1 MKKIKMI
8 FVMLFMII
16 SGLMVGC
23 GPINDIIEDLE
34 NSSSATGGKMGLE
47 IIRCIN
53 EKDSEGL
60 KGMFCGRIKNFSNID
75 AEIENLFDVIDKPII
90 SHDPI
95 LVGGE
100 KITHDGKIEKDFIA
114 AGMRNV
120 CLDGDDGVYY
130 ISFNALRVAES
141 EDRVGIS
148 YIGVYDSEVVEKN
161 GGYKLICSVGDCIR
175 G

>member
-1 MKKIKMI
+1 MKKVKMI
-8 FVMLFMII
+8 CAMFFAVIC
-16 SGLMVGC
+16 GLMVGC
-23 GPINDIIEDLE
+23 GPIKDIIEDLE

-60 KGMFCGRIKNFSNID
+60 KDMFCGRIKNFSNID

-120 CLDGDDGVYY
+120 CLDCDDGVYY

-141 EDRVGIS
+141 EDRVGVS
-148 YIGVYDSEVVEKN
+148 YVGVYDSEVVKKN
-161 GGYKLICSVGDCIR
+161 GGNKLICSVGDCIR

>member
-1 MKKIKMI
+1 MKKIKII

-34 NSSSATGGKMGLE
+34 NSSSATGGKMGLK

-60 KGMFCGRIKNFSNID
+60 KDMFCGRIKNFSNID

-95 LVGGE
+95 
-100 KITHDGKIEKDFIA
+100 
-114 AGMRNV
+114 
-120 CLDGDDGVYY
+120 
-130 ISFNALRVAES
+130 
-141 EDRVGIS
+141 
-148 YIGVYDSEVVEKN
+148 
-161 GGYKLICSVGDCIR
+161 
-175 G
+175 